1 MDDTFF
7 MKMALDLAEKGRGF
21 TSPNPMVGAVVV
33 KDGAVAGKGYH
44 EAAGKPHAEVNAI
57 DDAKACTS
65 GATLYVTLEPCNH
78 FGKTPP
84 CTEKILESGI
94 KRVVAAVR
102 DPNPD
107 VKGDGAG
114 FLRSKG
120 VEVIFGICERE
131 AKRQNE
137 VFLKYIKT
145 KRPFVTV
152 KCASTLDG
160 KIATKTGDSKWV
172 TGEEARQFVH
182 RLRHF
187 TDAIMV
193 GIDTVKRDDP
203 KLTTRLDGITGRNPA
218 RIILDSRLSIS
229 EDAIVLQQNSG
240 SDTIII
246 VTDSALDAALLRKK
260 AKFEEKGIKII
271 ESPAK
276 RNLID
281 LDFLMGRLGSI
292 GITSL
297 LVEGGSRVI
306 ASAFSA
312 GIVDKIFFFF
322 APRILGGDGVTICS
336 GPGPALMSDSI
347 PVKDVNI
354 QRFGDDIMIEGYIR

>member
-1 MDDTFF
+1 M
-7 MKMALDLAEKGRGF
+7 
-21 TSPNPMVGAVVV
+21 
-33 KDGAVAGKGYH
+33 
-44 EAAGKPHAEVNAI
+44 
-57 DDAKACTS
+57 
-65 GATLYVTLEPCNH
+65 
-78 FGKTPP
+78 
-84 CTEKILESGI
+84 
-94 KRVVAAVR
+94 
-102 DPNPD
+102 
-107 VKGDGAG
+107 
-114 FLRSKG
+114 
-120 VEVIFGICERE
+120 
-131 AKRQNE
+131 
-137 VFLKYIKT
+137 
-145 KRPFVTV
+145 
-152 KCASTLDG
+152 
-160 KIATKTGDSKWV
+160 
-172 TGEEARQFVH
+172 
-182 RLRHF
+182 RHF

-246 VTDSALDAALLRKK
+246 VTDSALDAALSRKK
-260 AKFEEKGIKII
+260 AIFEEKGIKII

-276 RNLID
+276 RSLID
-281 LDFLMGRLGSI
+281 LDFLMRRLGSI

-297 LVEGGSRVI
+297 LIEGGSRVI

-336 GPGPALMSDSI
+336 GPGPALMGDSI